1 MVIEVVKPASM
12 HLGWGMKSTENFT
25 AVAWK
30 CCDGKPFLATI
41 KFTNPPRRTS
51 LVVVISNFNVEPA
64 ELLIAG
70 DAFFCCYNFALFLLA
85 LTFAWNANG
94 FSVC

>member
-12 HLGWGMKSTENFT
+12 HLGWGMKSTEDFT
-25 AVAWK
+25 AAAGV

-41 KFTNPPRRTS
+41 KFTYPPRRTS
-51 LVVVISNFNVEPA
+51 FVVVISNFNVEPA

-70 DAFFCCYNFALFLLA
+70 DAFFCCHNFAFFLLA
-85 LTFAWNANG
+85 LTIAWNG
-94 FSVC
+94 FFVC